1 MIVNVI
7 QKLHTGS
14 AEIFT
19 GYPVLFAYVYG
30 SCATGTT
37 HPFSDVDIG
46 VYIDPE
52 TVDSA
57 LAIELDLSLA
67 LDKLLEHNIET
78 DVRCLNT
85 LPLNF
90 VGQVLAESILLYSRD
105 ENSRVDFE
113 VRIRKKYFDFMPVL
127 QGYHKAY
134 IDAALRSSG
143 G

>member
-1 MIVNVI
+1 MIENVI
-7 QKLHTGS
+7 QKLQMGS
-14 AEIFT
+14 AGVFT

-30 SCATGTT
+30 SCATGTN

-46 VYIDPE
+46 VYIEPD

-90 VGQVLAESILLYSRD
+90 VGQVLAESILIYSRD
-105 ENSRVDFE
+105 ESSRVDFE
-113 VRIRKKYFDFMPVL
+113 VRTRMKYFDFVPVL
-127 QGYHKAY
+127 QGYHGAY
-134 IDAALRSSG
+134 IAAALQSPG
-143 G
+143 E